1 MGHFRAPENHT
12 YVVLSTPS
20 RHAFPTVTVR
30 HMRIRRRPDRRA
42 SLTRRVGV
50 VLLLGLL
57 AAVAPVLHPEQVSAA
72 SGVDDYPDR
81 LKNAPQD
88 SLVDPWQFYNRECTS
103 FVAWRLNSEN
113 KVAFDDYWRGEHWGN
128 ASNWKNAANALK
140 IPVDNNPTR
149 GAVAWWA
156 AGSAGS
162 SRGHVAWVETVG
174 SGAITIEEYNYLH
187 AGKYD
192 TRTISSSSSMWPSGF
207 IHIKDTQIRNT
218 ASPTVS
224 GTPQVGVKLTT
235 TNGSWNATKLTFTYQ
250 WLANGVPIAGATN
263 KSFKPTADQLGKAI
277 RAKVTASK
285 DGAHSGTA
293 QSAATAN
300 VKKGVF
306 TVSTDPT
313 VSGKAQVGVQ
323 LSGSSGAVKPATDLR
338 LQWVADGEP
347 VAGATA
353 ATFTPTAAQLDRV
366 IKLKVIAKAPG
377 YHTLRIRSNATNS
390 VDPGTFTPRTPPAI
404 SGVAQ
409 VDQPLTA
416 SAGLWN
422 PAGDVA
428 YQWLADGTPIDGAT
442 GTSYTPTPDDLH
454 KQIAVQVTVS
464 QAGYD
469 DAVATSAATDN
480 VAPGTFL
487 NTVEPSVTGTA
498 QVGETLTAHKGAFT
512 PKPSYA
518 YQWTVDGNEVSGA
531 TDRTYTIRPQDEGK
545 KVAVEILASRPG
557 YLTAVVSS
565 PTTTSVIPGVIS
577 NTAAPKVSGKAVAG
591 HTLTATSGSWSI
603 DPETLQFQWYRGD
616 KPIDAATE
624 AKYHVTDA
632 DAGHRLHVVV
642 TAKSTGYTSASAASE
657 DTDRV
662 VLGTVA
668 FDRPTVSGRRVVG
681 STLKAHV
688 TGVVPQGATLHYRWY
703 RNDQPIRGARE
714 ATYVVRPGDLG
725 HRLHVYVT
733 VKADHWVAR
742 TRHSVAVAHLRT
754 VPKVDVSTSLPGSRV
769 LLDLTATAPGLP
781 SPDGRVV
788 VKRGDRVVGRFD
800 VTDGHGSRLLR
811 HMVKGTHTLKVVYR
825 GDQQVKVVTK
835 VPVTIP

>member
-1 MGHFRAPENHT
+1 
-12 YVVLSTPS
+12 
-20 RHAFPTVTVR
+20 
-30 HMRIRRRPDRRA
+30 
-42 SLTRRVGV
+42 LTRRAGF
-50 VLLLGLL
+50 VLLVGLL
-57 AAVAPVLHPEQVSAA
+57 TAVAPLVHPEAVSAA

-113 KVAFDDYWRGEHWGN
+113 QVAFNDYWQGQHWGN
-128 ASNWKNAANALK
+128 ASNWKNAATALK
-140 IPVDNNPTR
+140 IPVDNNPSR

-174 SGAITIEEYNYLH
+174 DGAITIEEYNYLH

-224 GTPQVGVKLTT
+224 GTAQVGERLTT
-235 TNGSWNATKLTFTYQ
+235 TKGTWNARNLTFSYQ
-250 WLANGVPIAGATN
+250 WLANGQPIAGATG
-263 KSFKPTADQLGKAI
+263 KSFKPTAGQVGKAI
-277 RAKVTASK
+277 RAKVTATK

-293 QSAATAN
+293 QSAATPD

-306 TVSTDPT
+306 TLASDPT

-323 LSGSSGAVKPATDLR
+323 LSGTSGAVKPATDLR
-338 LQWVADGEP
+338 VQWVADGQIID
-347 VAGATA
+347 GATRT
-353 ATFTPTAAQLDRV
+353 TFTPTAAQLDSV
-366 IKLKVIAKAPG
+366 LKLKVIAKAPG
-377 YHTLRIRSNATNS
+377 YHTLRVRSNGTNT
-390 VDPGTFTPRTPPAI
+390 VDPGTFTPRTPPTVT
-404 SGVAQ
+404 GVAQ

-416 SAGLWN
+416 SPGLWN

-428 YQWLADGTPIDGAT
+428 YQWLADGTPIAGAT
-442 GTSYTPTPDDLH
+442 GTSYTPTPDDLR
-454 KQIAVQVTVS
+454 KQIAIQVTLS
-464 QAGYD
+464 QPGYD
-469 DAVATSAATDN
+469 DAVATSATTDN

-487 NTVEPSVTGTA
+487 NTVEPSLTGTA
-498 QVGETLTAHKGAFT
+498 QVGETLTAHKGSFT
-512 PKPSYA
+512 PKASYA

-531 TDRTYTIRPQDEGK
+531 TDRTYTVRPQDEGK

-565 PTTTSVIPGVIS
+565 PATTTVIPGVIT
-577 NTAAPKVSGKAVAG
+577 NTAVPEVSGKAVAG
-591 HTLTATSGSWSI
+591 HTLHATSGSWSI
-603 DPETLQFQWYRGD
+603 DPEKLEYQWYRGS
-616 KPIDAATE
+616 KPIGTATDAA
-624 AKYHVTDA
+624 YRVTDA
-632 DAGHRLHVVV
+632 DAGHLLHVVV
-642 TAKSTGYTSASAASE
+642 TAKSTGYTAASAAST

-668 FDRPTVSGRRVVG
+668 FDKPTVSGRRVVG
-681 STLKAHV
+681 NTLKAHV
-688 TGVVPQGATLHYRWY
+688 TGVAPQGATAHYRWY
-703 RNDQPIRGARE
+703 RNDQPIRGARD
-714 ATYVVRPGDLG
+714 ATYAVRPGDLG

-733 VKADHWVAR
+733 MTADHWVAR
-742 TRHSVAVAHLRT
+742 TRHSVAVGHLRT
-754 VPKVDVSTSLPGSRV
+754 VPTLDPSTSMQGSRV
-769 LLDLTATAPGLP
+769 LLDLDVTAPGLSSP
-781 SPDGRVV
+781 SGRVV

-811 HMVKGTHTLKVVYR
+811 HLAKGTHTLKVVYR
-825 GDQQVKVVTK
+825 GDQQVKAVAK
-835 VPVTIP
+835 VPVTVG